1 MSIPPKILI
10 IPGNGNA
17 DINTDCWYSWAR
29 DEFQKLGFPVRAEN
43 MPDPEIAHMDIWLPH
58 IKNEL
63 QADENTI
70 IIGHSLGA
78 VAAMR
83 YLEHNKLLGA
93 VLIGACYTDL
103 GLESEKEAGYYTDPW
118 QWESIKANTKW
129 LIQFASTDDPYVMID
144 EARYIHKQTN
154 SEYYEFTDR
163 GHFGDELKPT
173 REFPELVEAVRKK
186 VYSGML

>member
-1 MSIPPKILI
+1 
-10 IPGNGNA
+10 
-17 DINTDCWYSWAR
+17 
-29 DEFQKLGFPVRAEN
+29 
-43 MPDPEIAHMDIWLPH
+43 MPDPEIAHMNIWLPY

-70 IIGHSLGA
+70 IIGHSSGA

-93 VLIGACYTDL
+93 VLIGACHTDL

-118 QWESIKANTKW
+118 QWESIKANAKW

-144 EARYIHKQTN
+144 EARYIQKQTN
-154 SEYYEFTDR
+154 SEYHEFADR
-163 GHFGDELKPT
+163 GHFGDELLPT
-173 REFPELVEAVRKK
+173 KEFPELVEEVRKK
-186 VYSGML
+186 VYSDIL